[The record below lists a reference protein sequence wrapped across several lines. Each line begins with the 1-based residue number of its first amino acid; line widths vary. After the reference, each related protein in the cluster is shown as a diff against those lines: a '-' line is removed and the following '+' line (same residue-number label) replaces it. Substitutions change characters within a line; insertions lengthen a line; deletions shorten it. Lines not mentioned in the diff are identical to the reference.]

1 MIAVLRRLALVV
13 LVVAG
18 LVLAGGVA
26 VATGSPRLSTAGPTS
41 VTGTGGTSVFEV
53 GDRVVRAVQYEDRQT
68 LVYTFTLVN
77 HGSFPVTVTGI
88 ETPHP
93 DPYLFDYERLV
104 DEDGDTRFTVGGGE
118 ERRVSLELLMT
129 ACETLS
135 ARAGSFATDVV
146 VRTTDAVSLT
156 EATVTL
162 ALPEEIRA
170 GSPREARCANAT
182 ASSRSPG

>member
-1 MIAVLRRLALVV
+1 M
-13 LVVAG
+13 
-18 LVLAGGVA
+18 
-26 VATGSPRLSTAGPTS
+26 ATGSPRLSAAGPTS
-41 VTGTGGTSVFEV
+41 VAGTGGTSVFQV

-88 ETPHP
+88 ETPTP
-93 DPYLFDYERLV
+93 DPSLFDYQRLV
-104 DEDGDTRFTVGGGE
+104 DADGETEFTLGGGE
-118 ERRVSLELLMT
+118 RREVSLELLMT

-135 ARAGSFATDVV
+135 ARAGSFATEVV
-146 VRTTDAVSLT
+146 LRTTGALGMGADRVAVD
-156 EATVTL
+156 
-162 ALPEEIRA
+162 LPEEIRA